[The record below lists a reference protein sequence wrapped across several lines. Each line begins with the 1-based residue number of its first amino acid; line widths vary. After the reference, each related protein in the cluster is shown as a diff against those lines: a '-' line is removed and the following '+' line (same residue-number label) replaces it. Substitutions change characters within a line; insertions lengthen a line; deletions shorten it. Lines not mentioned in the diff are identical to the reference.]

1 MAHGRCSWIVVG
13 CYKLYVLVFQSE
25 IVDRFLNQVGVFVA
39 YVTELDGGHADEQNA
54 SVGMTEARGLQPG
67 VVGMPI
73 DFLLER
79 VEDADPGI
87 MGQAC
92 AWNRHKRSSRARR
105 LVRAHCQNS
114 V

>member
-1 MAHGRCSWIVVG
+1 MAHGRCGRVVVG
-13 CYKLYVLVFQSE
+13 CYELHVLVFESE
-25 IVDRFLNQVGVFVA
+25 IVDCFLNQIGVLVA
-39 YVTELDGGHADEQNA
+39 YVTELHGGHPDEQNA
-54 SVGMTEARGLQPG
+54 SVGMTEARGLQPS

-87 MGQAC
+87 MRQAC
-92 AWNRHKRSSRARR
+92 TWNRHKRSSRARR